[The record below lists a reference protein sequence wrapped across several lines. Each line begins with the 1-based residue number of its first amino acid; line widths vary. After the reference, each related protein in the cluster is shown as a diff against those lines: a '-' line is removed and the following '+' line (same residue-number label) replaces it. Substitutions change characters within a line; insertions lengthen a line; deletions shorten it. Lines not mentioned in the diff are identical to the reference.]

1 MTILMNDATNANV
14 AILQRTNELFQL
26 TQKRVATG
34 KNVFGAADDATR
46 YKMSET
52 MLGRG
57 RQLSDINN
65 NVSLGLLMRRTRP

>member
-1 MTILMNDATNANV
+1 MTILMNDATTSNI
-14 AILQRTNELFQL
+14 AILKRTNQLFQL
-26 TQKRVATG
+26 TQKRVAIG

-57 RQLSDINN
+57 RQLADI
-65 NVSLGLLMRRTRP
+65 VPRQGV